1 MDITKIKNKAFLTA
15 LLIFASYRCMA
26 QGIDHWETMVYASD
40 TWKYFIGV
48 TEPPADWITVEF
60 DDNLWAE
67 DAAGIGYGDEDDATE
82 INQTISLYMRIKFS
96 IIDTA
101 VISRA
106 VFNLDYDDAFVAY
119 LNGTE
124 IARANIG
131 SPGDRPA
138 YNQTSTGFR
147 EAAMY
152 QGGTPE
158 YFYFPSDSLKP
169 GDNVLA
175 IQVHNQDINSSDM
188 SAIPFISAGI
198 SDISFT
204 YRETPSWFNAPF
216 DFVSSNLPVIVINTD
231 GQEIVYEPKITS
243 TMGIVNNPEGQRNYV
258 SGPYNEYSGMIGIEI
273 RGQTSRGFDK
283 KSFGLETRDSIG
295 ENLNIPLLGLP
306 RENDWVLYGPE
317 SDKTLMR
324 NALTYTLA
332 GQLGRYAP
340 RVRFCELVLNGE
352 YQGVYVFTEKI
363 KRDNDRIDITEMVPE
378 DINEPEVTG
387 GYIFKQDKI
396 NEGDN
401 IIALSRGLEL
411 IITEP
416 KIDSILPEQTNWLI
430 NHLNEFEDVLYSGG
444 NYSKYIDLTS
454 FVDNFLMVELTKNI
468 DGYRLSTYFHKDRNG
483 KIVAAPV
490 WDYNLSLGNADY
502 SYGWTAEGWYWP
514 IIQSWNKN
522 WWMILNEEPNFQ
534 DLCKTR
540 WTNLRTTVLSEMHIF
555 SLIDEWTV
563 LLEESQQRN
572 FVTYPILGTYIWPNP
587 GFPESGSFGY
597 DSPTTGGPTTWAE
610 DLEQMKAFI
619 SSRLVWMDEN
629 MPGRY
634 IPTSLNEAEHVDED
648 IYMSPFPNPFNS
660 SCRISFIVNK
670 PGPVSINIYDVLGK
684 IIKSETI
691 YSSGAGTEEYTWDGS
706 GDLNKQVASSVYF
719 YVIIA
724 DKQIVSKGKLVK
736 ID

>member
-540 WTNLRTTVLSEMHIF
+540 WTNLRSTVLSETHIF
-555 SLIDEWTV
+555 SLIDEWTE
-563 LLEESQQRN
+563 LLTEAQQRN